1 MERQL
6 FSHAFDSLIEGDHL
20 VFMKYYLKLL
30 ILYPVVGTQQMFG
43 CNHAK
48 LFMSYKYSTNY
59 SVIQGIYLTL
69 ININLYSAGENKIKN
84 PTATTKTLN
93 QLRIFFNVVYF

>member
-6 FSHAFDSLIEGDHL
+6 FSHIFDSLIEGDHL
-20 VFMKYYLKLL
+20 VFMKYYLKRL

-43 CNHAK
+43 CSHAK
-48 LFMSYKYSTNY
+48 FFMPYEYVTNC
-59 SVIQGIYLTL
+59 SVIQGKVYKWML
-69 ININLYSAGENKIKN
+69 IDINLYPAGGKN

-93 QLRIFFNVVYF
+93 QVNMF

>member
-6 FSHAFDSLIEGDHL
+6 FSHVFDSLIEGGHL

-30 ILYPVVGTQQMFG
+30 ILYPVVGTQQMFS

-48 LFMSYKYSTNY
+48 LFMSYKYATNY
-59 SVIQGIYLTL
+59 SIIQGIYLIL
-69 ININLYSAGENKIKN
+69 INIKYLYPAGEKEKKKKIQQQQQK
-84 PTATTKTLN
+84 P
-93 QLRIFFNVVYF
+93 